1 MIRNLTCIGCP
12 MGCDL
17 TVEVKNGEAVSVAGN
32 NCGIGKKYA
41 MEEISAPKRMV
52 TSTVQSTE
60 GIPVP
65 VKTKT
70 SIPKDKIFEV
80 VKEIKRIKVQLPV
93 RIGDIV
99 IDNVADTGVNV
110 VVTKSFY

>member
-17 TVEVKNGEAVSVAGN
+17 EVKVENGEAVSVTGN
-32 NCGIGKKYA
+32 SCGIGKKYA
-41 MEEISAPKRMV
+41 LEEISAPKRMV
-52 TSTVQSTE
+52 TSTVRSTD

-70 SIPKDKIFEV
+70 SIPKEKIFDV
-80 VKEIKRIKVQLPV
+80 VNEIKRIKVQLPV
-93 RIGDIV
+93 RIGDVV
-99 IDNVADTGVNV
+99 IADVADTGVNV
-110 VVTKSFY
+110 VVTKSL

>member
-1 MIRNLTCIGCP
+1 

-17 TVEVKNGEAVSVAGN
+17 EVKVENGEAVSVTGN
-32 NCGIGKKYA
+32 SCGIGKKYA
-41 MEEISAPKRMV
+41 LEEISAPKRMV
-52 TSTVQSTE
+52 TSTVRSTD

-70 SIPKDKIFEV
+70 SIPKEKIFDV
-80 VKEIKRIKVQLPV
+80 VNEIKRIKVQLPV
-93 RIGDIV
+93 RIGDVV

-110 VVTKSFY
+110 VVTKSL